1 MQICDI
7 LGAVAPYAARI
18 ITHLFVVSSRQRS
31 YDRLRCEKII
41 RLGDNKMFRI
51 NHNDAIELE
60 HQVRRLYG
68 CDRGGVS
75 GMADAD
81 YFEGHPIQAAV
92 LVVSYI
98 HANHRESGPYQFDEF
113 LNKYETIF
121 EYPDENNAA
130 DEVRNYIDELSAI
143 VEQYI

>member
-1 MQICDI
+1 MDRRRCD
-7 LGAVAPYAARI
+7 
-18 ITHLFVVSSRQRS
+18 
-31 YDRLRCEKII
+31 EKKI
-41 RLGDNKMFRI
+41 RLGDNNMFRI

-60 HQVRRLYG
+60 HEVRRLYG

-143 VEQYI
+143 VEQQI

>member
-1 MQICDI
+1 
-7 LGAVAPYAARI
+7 
-18 ITHLFVVSSRQRS
+18 
-31 YDRLRCEKII
+31 
-41 RLGDNKMFRI
+41 MFRI

-60 HQVRRLYG
+60 YQVRRLYG

-113 LNKYETIF
+113 RSKYETIF

-130 DEVRNYIDELSAI
+130 DEVRNYIDELSSI
-143 VEQYI
+143 VEQYM

>member
-1 MQICDI
+1 
-7 LGAVAPYAARI
+7 
-18 ITHLFVVSSRQRS
+18 
-31 YDRLRCEKII
+31 
-41 RLGDNKMFRI
+41 MFRI

-60 HQVRRLYG
+60 HYVRKLYG

-81 YFEGHPIQAAV
+81 YFEGRPIQAAV

-98 HANHRESGPYQFDEF
+98 YANHRESGPCQFDEF

-121 EYPDENNAA
+121 DFPDENNAA
-130 DEVRNYIDELSAI
+130 DQVRNYIKELSSI
-143 VEQYI
+143 VKKYI

>member
-1 MQICDI
+1 
-7 LGAVAPYAARI
+7 
-18 ITHLFVVSSRQRS
+18 
-31 YDRLRCEKII
+31 
-41 RLGDNKMFRI
+41 MFRI
-51 NHNDAIELE
+51 NHNDAIKLE

-130 DEVRNYIDELSAI
+130 DEVRNYIDELSSI

>member
-1 MQICDI
+1 MIGEDVRK
-7 LGAVAPYAARI
+7 GNK
-18 ITHLFVVSSRQRS
+18 F
-31 YDRLRCEKII
+31 
-41 RLGDNKMFRI
+41 RLGDNNMFRI

-121 EYPDENNAA
+121 ECPAAHSGRRKPHAIFSRFAYPIVPCRDLPHFSPGMAA
-130 DEVRNYIDELSAI
+130 RCRSLV
-143 VEQYI
+143 